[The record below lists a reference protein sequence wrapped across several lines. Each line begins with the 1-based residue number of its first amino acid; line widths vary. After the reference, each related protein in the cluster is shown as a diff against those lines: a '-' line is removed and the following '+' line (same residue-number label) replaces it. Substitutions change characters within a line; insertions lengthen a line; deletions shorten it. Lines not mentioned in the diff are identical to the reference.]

1 MKVCSNKYYKYQFI
15 CLVKKMKTI
24 FASFCYCIVFVK
36 YQIFYAV
43 LNFIIYIQYLL
54 NVKLNKIL
62 LITELWSFISQKCHN
77 IKFSFYYIRLQ
88 NPLYRDRITVMD
100 SSVDVIKV
108 SCTNCQSNIFNKI
121 FLVSELVFSILVLKM

>member
-1 MKVCSNKYYKYQFI
+1 
-15 CLVKKMKTI
+15 MKTI

-43 LNFIIYIQYLL
+43 PNFIIYIQYLL

-62 LITELWSFISQKCHN
+62 FITELWSFIPQKCHN
-77 IKFSFYYIRLQ
+77 IKFSFSYIRLQ
-88 NPLYRDRITVMD
+88 NPLYRERITVMD